1 MYELWPPTKKRPN
14 GERPHGE
21 VVPETAHTQRERGE
35 KEEKQGRGEGDRDS
49 LSYPSILAKANTPG
63 DLNAKCS
70 YKNVC

>member
-35 KEEKQGRGEGDRDS
+35 KETGTV
-49 LSYPSILAKANTPG
+49 LAIL
-63 DLNAKCS
+63 
-70 YKNVC
+70 VF